1 MKRRH
6 SFRWL
11 VFAVTLTVG
20 FLAHQ
25 PVGGAA
31 THWTVSLKT
40 GSGGEAQSITAS
52 PPTGATAKCTSPSAQ
67 TIIVSW
73 NTPSPSTHLT
83 SYTVY
88 EAKSTTGTPG
98 SYTSLKTSA
107 TSPYTTLTLSPD
119 NYWFEVVAIYA
130 SKWSSAYSSATAETT
145 IASSGTECQQP

>member
-20 FLAHQ
+20 FLAQQ
-25 PVGGAA
+25 PIGGAA
-31 THWTVSLKT
+31 TNWTVSLNT
-40 GSGGEAQSITAS
+40 GSGGEAQSIAAS
-52 PPTGATAKCTSPSAQ
+52 PPTAAAAKCTSSSAR

-73 NTPSPSTHLT
+73 TAPSPSTYVT

-88 EAKSTTGTPG
+88 ESTTGTPG
-98 SYTSLKTSA
+98 SYTSPKTGA
-107 TSPYTTLTLSPD
+107 TSPYTTGTLSAG

-130 SKWSSAYSSATAETT
+130 STWSSAYSSATGETT
-145 IASSGTECQQP
+145 IATSGTKCKQP